1 MKPRQVTSR
10 PAVMGDVFFLV
21 LRRMRFPLLLVVFT
35 YALCTA
41 VLAVIPST
49 NPDGTQG
56 APLTVFEAFYVVSY
70 TATTIGFG
78 EVPRPYNAAQRMWM
92 TFTIYVSVAAWTY
105 SLFAIIGLLQDRAFQ
120 STVRVARFSQ
130 TVHHMREPFYIV
142 CGLGDTGR
150 TVCHGLDHLGLRF
163 VAIERDPDRV
173 QKMRQNQFS
182 VDPPIA
188 TGDASATW
196 LLQLAGLMNPYCRG
210 VVALTDDDAVNQGIA
225 VTVRLLKPRVP
236 VLARIRNQGA
246 ETHIGV
252 FGGDVVVNPFAQFA
266 DYLAAAVT
274 APQRYKLRRLLTG
287 LPGEPAAETITPPRG
302 HWIVAGYGRFGRA
315 VTESLRATGMDISV
329 VDSLHY
335 DEGGVDVRGTGT
347 RSEDLRAAGI
357 ERAVGLVTANSS
369 DTKNL
374 AVAVTARALNHD
386 LYIVN
391 RQNALSNGPLF
402 EAFNQEM
409 LMVPSR
415 IVAEEFLARITTPL
429 LNKFLRLIPQHNEA
443 ECEYIHNRLATLDP
457 GRNPEV
463 WDLAVGSKMTP
474 ALAEYLNAGGRYT
487 VAHLVADPDDRS
499 RRIPIM
505 VLLVRRGNKNIQL
518 PGSDFPIQAGD
529 KLLLAGTADS
539 KHHLEQVLRN
549 QNMLTYVLTGQ
560 QTNGGAVWR
569 WLTRRHPAPVVPLA
583 DVASCTT
590 LTDVST
596 DTTVQQ
602 SATQD
607 WENERD

>member
-1 MKPRQVTSR
+1 MKTRQVTSR

-21 LRRMRFPLLLVVFT
+21 LRRMRFPLLLVVFVYT
-35 YALCTA
+35 LCTCG
-41 VLAVIPST
+41 LALIPST
-49 NPDGTQG
+49 NPDGTTA
-56 APLTVFEAFYVVSY
+56 APLTIFEAFYVVSY
-70 TATTIGFG
+70 TSTTIGFG
-78 EVPRPYNAAQRMWM
+78 EVPRPYNAMQRMWI

-105 SLFAIIGLLQDRAFQ
+105 SLFAVIALLQDKAFQ

-130 TVHHMREPFYIV
+130 TVHHIREPFYIV

-173 QKMRQNQFS
+173 QKMRSHQFS

-196 LLQLAGLMNPYCRG
+196 LLQLAGLMNPHCKG

-236 VLARIRNQGA
+236 VLARIRNEGA

-252 FGGDVVVNPFAQFA
+252 FGGDVVVNPFARFA

-274 APQRYKLRRLLTG
+274 APQRYKLRKLLTG
-287 LPGEPAAETITPPRG
+287 LPGEPSAETITPPRG

-315 VTESLRATGMDISV
+315 VTDSLRATGMDISV
-329 VDSLHY
+329 VDLVHY
-335 DEGGVDVRGTGT
+335 DEGGIDVRGSGT

-374 AVAVTARALNHD
+374 AIAVTARALNHD

-391 RQNALSNGPLF
+391 RQNSLANGPLF

-429 LNKFLRLIPQHNEA
+429 LNRFLRLIPQHNES
-443 ECEYIHNRLATLDP
+443 ECQYLYNRLSSLDP

-463 WDLAVGSKMTP
+463 WDLSVGAKLSP
-474 ALAEYLNAGGRYT
+474 ALAEYLDAGGRYS

-499 RRIPIM
+499 RRMPIM

-518 PGSDFPIQAGD
+518 PGEDFLIECGD

-539 KHHLEQVLRN
+539 KHHLNQVLRN

-569 WLTRRHPAPVVPLA
+569 WLTRRNPAPVVPLA
-583 DVASCTT
+583 EVTSCTT
-590 LTDVST
+590 LTEVST
-596 DTTVQQ
+596 DTTVHLPAQQ
-602 SATQD
+602 EASD
-607 WENERD
+607 DKG

>member
-1 MKPRQVTSR
+1 MKTRQVTSR

-21 LRRMRFPLLLVVFT
+21 LRRMRFPLLLVVFVYT
-35 YALCTA
+35 VCTFG
-41 VLAVIPST
+41 LTVIPST
-49 NPDGTQG
+49 NPDGTSG
-56 APLTVFEAFYVVSY
+56 APLTIFEAFYVVSY
-70 TATTIGFG
+70 TSTTIGFG
-78 EVPRPYNAAQRMWM
+78 EVPRPYNSLQRMWV
-92 TFTIYVSVAAWTY
+92 TFTIYTSVAAWTY
-105 SLFAIIGLLQDRAFQ
+105 SLFAVIALLQDKAFQ

-130 TVHHMREPFYIV
+130 TVHHIREPFYIV

-163 VAIERDPDRV
+163 VAIDRNPDRV
-173 QKMRQNQFS
+173 QKMRSDSFT

-196 LLQLAGLMNPYCRG
+196 LLQLAGLMNPHCKG

-236 VLARIRNQGA
+236 VLARIRNEGA

-252 FGGDVVVNPFAQFA
+252 FGGDVVVNPFGSFA

-274 APQRYKLRRLLTG
+274 APQRYKLRKLLTG
-287 LPGEPAAETITPPRG
+287 LPGEPTPDTVTPPRG

-329 VDSLHY
+329 VDLQHY
-335 DEGGVDVRGTGT
+335 DEGGVDVKGTGV
-347 RSEDLRAAGI
+347 RSEDLKAAGI
-357 ERAVGLVTANSS
+357 ERAVGLVTGNSS

-374 AVAVTARALNHD
+374 AIAVTARALNHD

-391 RQNALSNGPLF
+391 RQNSLANWPLF

-429 LNKFLRLIPQHNEA
+429 LNRFLRLIPQHNEA
-443 ECEYIHNRLATLDP
+443 ECAYIHDRLADLDP
-457 GRNPEV
+457 GNNPEV
-463 WDLAVGSKMTP
+463 WDLTIDAKHTS
-474 ALAEYLNAGGRYT
+474 ALEDYLAAGGRYT
-487 VAHLVADPDDRS
+487 IGHLLADPDDRS
-499 RRIPIM
+499 QQMPIM

-518 PGSDFPIQAGD
+518 PGTDFVVESGD
-529 KLLLAGTADS
+529 RLLLAGTADS
-539 KHHLEQVLRN
+539 KHHLTQVLRN
-549 QNMLTYVLTGQ
+549 QNMLTYVLTGN
-560 QTNGGAVWR
+560 QTNGGTVWR
-569 WLTRRHPAPVVPLA
+569 WLTRKHPVPL
-583 DVASCTT
+583 VPLPEVTSCGS
-590 LTDVST
+590 LTEVST
-596 DTTVQQ
+596 ETTASLPAQG
-602 SATQD
+602 D
-607 WENERD
+607 